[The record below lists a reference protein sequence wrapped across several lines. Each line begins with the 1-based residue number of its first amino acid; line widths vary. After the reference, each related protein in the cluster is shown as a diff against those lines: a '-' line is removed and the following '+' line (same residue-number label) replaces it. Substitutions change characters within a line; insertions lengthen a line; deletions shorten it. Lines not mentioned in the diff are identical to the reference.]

1 MGEQADTYP
10 TALGEPRRSW
20 QMRKRQERAANKEGL
35 AEWQVLQ
42 SHLLPAVACRRG
54 CRRAVRAITQTP
66 SFANCD
72 GPLEGLLPNL
82 H

>member
-1 MGEQADTYP
+1 MGEADAYP

-42 SHLLPAVACRRG
+42 PPSSTLLHAGEAATRTGMV
-54 CRRAVRAITQTP
+54 
-66 SFANCD
+66 SF
-72 GPLEGLLPNL
+72 
-82 H
+82 